1 MRDHI
6 TTIRQVTDRLDLL
19 REKYKN
25 KATGKL
31 ASYSIVIELMLD
43 KLQIGTMYDDGQAII
58 ADVNMVEAS
67 LDDDNMS
74 EASALED
81 AFDDSAG
88 QFDFEKKKFDDAK
101 DTRKKK
107 AFYQNIDDNYSSD
120 DYYKEDDELAKLAKK
135 QYLKE
140 ESLEHKNKRIA
151 TAKHKKEVAELQ
163 RVVSNKSIA
172 KQQQQQQQADALV
185 KKQQQEAIA
194 QQKRKAEASRP
205 KYQLEQ
211 PMFGGLMKIVPVN
224 ESKLLD
230 PVVSNWKLKKI
241 GEQR

>member
-6 TTIRQVTDRLDLL
+6 TTIRRVTDRLDLL
-19 REKYKN
+19 REKYRN
-25 KATGKL
+25 EATGKP
-31 ASYSIVIELMLD
+31 ASYNKVIELMLD
-43 KLQIGTMYDDGQAII
+43 KLQIGTMYDDGQEII

-67 LDDDNMS
+67 LDDNNMS

-88 QFDFEKKKFDDAK
+88 QFDFERKKFDDAK

-107 AFYQNIDDNYSSD
+107 AFYQNIDDNYSND
-120 DYYKEDDELAKLAKK
+120 DYYKEDEELAKIAKR
-135 QYLKE
+135 QYLKD
-140 ESLEHKNKRIA
+140 ESIEHKNKRRA
-151 TAKHKKEVAELQ
+151 TAKHKKEVANLQ
-163 RVVSNKSIA
+163 RIVSNESMA
-172 KQQQQQQQADALV
+172 QQKQQQADALAI
-185 KKQQQEAIA
+185 KQQQEAIA

-211 PMFGGLMKIVPVN
+211 PMFGGLIKMVPAD
-224 ESKLLD
+224 ETKLLD